1 VGATV
6 SGPEGAITSTRNTRV
21 LAVAALHRAAQRRTE
36 GVHVAEG
43 VKVVAEALVAAEVVE
58 LFHLPTFD
66 LDDLPQV
73 ARVRATSVDER
84 VMARMADAV
93 TPQGVLAV
101 VRTPDLARPVP
112 PDGPVLVLDGLGDPG
127 NVGTLI
133 RTAAAFGVTVVVTDG
148 SADPFGPKAVRA
160 SAGACY
166 RTPVLRRS
174 SVTDH
179 RTELQGSGRRLLGL
193 SADADLTLDQAIAG
207 AGACVLVLGGE
218 PRGLA
223 HATRDAL
230 DATVRIPMAV
240 GVESL
245 NVAAAGA
252 IALHAFAGGVR

>member
-1 VGATV
+1 V
-6 SGPEGAITSTRNTRV
+6 SGPEGAITSTRNPRV
-21 LAVAALHRAAQRRTE
+21 LAVAALQRAAQRRAE

-43 VKVVAEALVAAEVVE
+43 AKVVAEALAAAEVVE

-84 VMARMADAV
+84 VMARMADAA

-101 VRTPDLARPVP
+101 VRTPDLSRPVA

-133 RTAAAFGVTVVVTDG
+133 RTAAAFGVAVVVTEG

-174 SVTDH
+174 SVTAH
-179 RTELQGSGRRLLGL
+179 RDELRGSGRRLLGL
-193 SADADLTLDQAIAG
+193 SAEAELTLSQAAAG
-207 AGACVLVLGGE
+207 GGASVLVLGGE

-223 HATRDAL
+223 PATRDVL
-230 DATVRIPMAV
+230 DAAVRIPMVV

-252 IALHAFAGGVR
+252 IALHAFADGVR

>member
-1 VGATV
+1 VDEDGV
-6 SGPEGAITSTRNTRV
+6 VRSQRNPRV
-21 LAVAALHRAAQRRTE
+21 QAVVALHDARTRRRE
-36 GVHVAEG
+36 GRHIAEG
-43 VKVVAEALVAAEVVE
+43 RKVCEEALAAAEVIE
-58 LFHLPTFD
+58 LFYTEEHADLAARLP
-66 LDDLPQV
+66 V
-73 ARVRATSVDER
+73 GVRSTCVDER
-84 VMARMADAV
+84 VMVRLSDAV
-93 TPQGVLAV
+93 TPQGVVAV
-101 VRTPDLARPVP
+101 VQTPDMERALSPE
-112 PDGPVLVLDGLGDPG
+112 GSLLVLDRVGDPG

-148 SADPFGPKAVRA
+148 SADPFSPKAVRA

-193 SADADLTLDQAIAG
+193 SADADLTLGQAIAG